1 MIKPNTQI
9 EPLREDLGRIIT
21 GSFLTSTSYKRW
33 IVSKRKDEINKL
45 WEQCLLVAKR
55 DNLVIGFGSDEY
67 EANNA
72 LTLLLNTLF
81 KQGSEML
88 VFFLNDLLHFYQDET
103 KERID
108 VSDLRLDMKAA
119 GIEEDLIKQ
128 LNDIG
133 KDETA
138 TEEIKPVALT
148 GEQKVRQLEDNYKEV
163 SKGDRNSRKSIE
175 AYLEW
180 HKETLLYLSCYYSD
194 MNSDFKEFKNLDNS
208 GNGHSLY
215 SNFNKIYAK
224 YNLLMSHV
232 SMQSKDNSKKGNSPM
247 VFISHSS
254 QDKEFAESL
263 VDLLES
269 IGLNKETLFCSSV
282 DGYGLGLSDDIFETL
297 LELFENHDLFMIF
310 LHSPRYYKSSV
321 SLNEMGAAWVLR
333 SGFCSILT
341 SDMDFSGLTG
351 VVNGSKISIKVNAQ
365 DAASRLNELYKILQ
379 EIFNLTPLDITQW
392 ERKRSIFLRNVN
404 AIKYTE

>member
-21 GSFLTSTSYKRW
+21 GSFLTSTPYKRW
-33 IVSKRKDEINKL
+33 IVSKRKNEINKL

-67 EANNA
+67 EASKA

-392 ERKRSIFLRNVN
+392 ERKRSIFLKNVN

>member
-1 MIKPNTQI
+1 MIKPDTKI
-9 EPLREDLGRIIT
+9 EPLREDLRRIIED
-21 GSFLTSTSYKRW
+21 SFLLSISFKRW
-33 IVSKRKDEINKL
+33 IISVKL
-45 WEQCLLVAKR
+45 DKMWEQCLSKAKQENR
-55 DNLVIGFGSDEY
+55 FLGIGSDEY
-67 EANNA
+67 EAGNA
-72 LTLLLNTLF
+72 LTLLLNISFEEGNETLVWLV
-81 KQGSEML
+81 SE
-88 VFFLNDLLHFYQDET
+88 LLYLYHNET
-103 KERID
+103 RKNID
-108 VSDLRLDMKAA
+108 VSALRLDMQVI
-119 GIEEDLIKQ
+119 GIDNTLMQQLDDLCVS
-128 LNDIG
+128 
-133 KDETA
+133 EA
-138 TEEIKPVALT
+138 VTEEVKPVVLT
-148 GEQKVRQLEDNYKEV
+148 KEQKVRQLENDYKEV

-180 HKETLLYLSCYYSD
+180 HKEALIYLSDFYTD

-208 GNGHSLY
+208 GNGYSLY
-215 SNFNKIYAK
+215 SNFNKIYTK
-224 YNLLMSHV
+224 YNLLMSKV
-232 SMQSKDNSKKGNSPM
+232 NMESENNQKKGNSPM

-254 QDKEFAESL
+254 KDKEFAEAL

-297 LELFENHDLFMIF
+297 RGLFENHDLFMIF

-365 DAASRLNELYKILQ
+365 DAASRLNDLYKILQ
-379 EIFNLTPLDITQW
+379 EIFNLAPLEITQW

-404 AIKYTE
+404 AIKYH

>member
-1 MIKPNTQI
+1 MIKPDTKI
-9 EPLREDLGRIIT
+9 EPLREDLRRIIED
-21 GSFLTSTSYKRW
+21 SFLLSISFKRW
-33 IVSKRKDEINKL
+33 IISVKL
-45 WEQCLLVAKR
+45 DKMWEQCLSKAKQENR
-55 DNLVIGFGSDEY
+55 FFGIGSDEY
-67 EANNA
+67 EAGNA
-72 LTLLLNTLF
+72 LTLLLNISFEEGNETLVWLV
-81 KQGSEML
+81 SE
-88 VFFLNDLLHFYQDET
+88 LLYLYHNET
-103 KERID
+103 RKNID
-108 VSDLRLDMKAA
+108 VSALRLDMQVI
-119 GIEEDLIKQ
+119 GIDNTLMQQLDDLCVS
-128 LNDIG
+128 
-133 KDETA
+133 EA
-138 TEEIKPVALT
+138 VTEEVKPVVLT
-148 GEQKVRQLEDNYKEV
+148 KEQKVRQLENDYKEV

-180 HKETLLYLSCYYSD
+180 HKEALIYLSDFYTD

-208 GNGHSLY
+208 GNGYSLY
-215 SNFNKIYAK
+215 SNFNKIYTK
-224 YNLLMSHV
+224 YNLLMSKV
-232 SMQSKDNSKKGNSPM
+232 NMESENNQKKGNSPM

-254 QDKEFAESL
+254 KDKEFAEAL

-297 LELFENHDLFMIF
+297 RGLFENHDLFMIF

-365 DAASRLNELYKILQ
+365 DAASRLNDLYKILQ
-379 EIFNLTPLDITQW
+379 EIFNLAPLEITQW

>member
-1 MIKPNTQI
+1 MIKPNTKI
-9 EPLREDLGRIIT
+9 EPLREDLRRIIED
-21 GSFLTSTSYKRW
+21 SFLLSIPFKRW
-33 IVSKRKDEINKL
+33 IISVELDKI
-45 WEQCLLVAKR
+45 WEQCLSKAKQE
-55 DNLVIGFGSDEY
+55 NSFFGIGSDKY
-67 EANNA
+67 EASNA
-72 LTLLLNTLF
+72 LTLLLNISFEEGNETLVWLV
-81 KQGSEML
+81 SE
-88 VFFLNDLLHFYQDET
+88 LLHLYHNET
-103 KERID
+103 KKNID
-108 VSDLRLDMKAA
+108 VSALRLDMQVI
-119 GIEEDLIKQ
+119 GIDNTLMQQLDDLC
-128 LNDIG
+128 DS
-133 KDETA
+133 EA
-138 TEEIKPVALT
+138 VTEEVKPVVLT
-148 GEQKVRQLEDNYKEV
+148 KEQKVRQLENDYKEV

-180 HKETLLYLSCYYSD
+180 HKEALIYLSDFYTD

-208 GNGHSLY
+208 GNGYSLS
-215 SNFNKIYAK
+215 SNFNKIYTK
-224 YNLLMSHV
+224 YNLLMSQV
-232 SMQSKDNSKKGNSPM
+232 DMQSKDNSKKGNSPM

-254 QDKEFAESL
+254 KDKEFAEAL

-269 IGLNKETLFCSSV
+269 VGLNKETLFCSSV

-297 LELFENHDLFMIF
+297 LGLFESHDLFMIF
-310 LHSPRYYKSSV
+310 LHSPRYYESSV
-321 SLNEMGAAWVLR
+321 SLNEMGAAWILR

>member
-1 MIKPNTQI
+1 MIKPDTKI
-9 EPLREDLGRIIT
+9 EPLREDLRCIIED
-21 GSFLTSTSYKRW
+21 SFLLSISFKRW
-33 IVSKRKDEINKL
+33 IISVKL
-45 WEQCLLVAKR
+45 DKMWEQCLSKAKQENR
-55 DNLVIGFGSDEY
+55 FFGIGSDEY
-67 EANNA
+67 EAGNA
-72 LTLLLNTLF
+72 LTLLLNISFEEGNETLVWLV
-81 KQGSEML
+81 SE
-88 VFFLNDLLHFYQDET
+88 LLYLYHNET
-103 KERID
+103 RKNID
-108 VSDLRLDMKAA
+108 VSALRLDMQVI
-119 GIEEDLIKQ
+119 GIDNTLMQQLDDLCVS
-128 LNDIG
+128 
-133 KDETA
+133 EA
-138 TEEIKPVALT
+138 VTEEVKPVVLT
-148 GEQKVRQLEDNYKEV
+148 KEQKVRQLENDYKEV

-180 HKETLLYLSCYYSD
+180 HKEALIYLSDFYTD

-208 GNGHSLY
+208 GNGYSLY
-215 SNFNKIYAK
+215 SNFNKIYTK
-224 YNLLMSHV
+224 YNLLMSKV
-232 SMQSKDNSKKGNSPM
+232 NMESENNQKKGNSPM

-254 QDKEFAESL
+254 KDKEFAEAL

-297 LELFENHDLFMIF
+297 RGLFENHDLFMIF

-365 DAASRLNELYKILQ
+365 DAASRLNDLYKILQ
-379 EIFNLTPLDITQW
+379 EIFNLAPLEITQW

>member
-1 MIKPNTQI
+1 MIKPATKI
-9 EPLREDLGRIIT
+9 EPLREDLRRIIED
-21 GSFLTSTSYKRW
+21 SFLLSIPFKRW
-33 IVSKRKDEINKL
+33 IISVKL
-45 WEQCLLVAKR
+45 DKMWEQCLSKAKQENR
-55 DNLVIGFGSDEY
+55 FFGIGSDEY
-67 EANNA
+67 EAGNA
-72 LTLLLNTLF
+72 LTLLLNISFEEGNETLVWLV
-81 KQGSEML
+81 SE
-88 VFFLNDLLHFYQDET
+88 LLHLYHNET
-103 KERID
+103 KKNID
-108 VSDLRLDMKAA
+108 VSALRLDMQVI
-119 GIEEDLIKQ
+119 GIDNTLMQQLDDLC
-128 LNDIG
+128 DS
-133 KDETA
+133 EA
-138 TEEIKPVALT
+138 VTEEVKPVVLT
-148 GEQKVRQLEDNYKEV
+148 KEQKVRQLEDNYKEV
-163 SKGDRNSRKSIE
+163 SKGDRNSRRSIE

>member
-1 MIKPNTQI
+1 MIKPDTKI
-9 EPLREDLGRIIT
+9 EPLREDLRRIIED
-21 GSFLTSTSYKRW
+21 SFLLSISFKRW
-33 IVSKRKDEINKL
+33 IISVKL
-45 WEQCLLVAKR
+45 DKMWEQCLSKAKQENR
-55 DNLVIGFGSDEY
+55 FLGIGSDEY
-67 EANNA
+67 EAGNA
-72 LTLLLNTLF
+72 LTLLLNISFEEGNETLVWLV
-81 KQGSEML
+81 SE
-88 VFFLNDLLHFYQDET
+88 LLYLYHNET
-103 KERID
+103 RKNID
-108 VSDLRLDMKAA
+108 VSALRLDMQVI
-119 GIEEDLIKQ
+119 GIDNTLMQQLDDLCVS
-128 LNDIG
+128 
-133 KDETA
+133 EA
-138 TEEIKPVALT
+138 VTEEVKPVVLT
-148 GEQKVRQLEDNYKEV
+148 KEQKVRQLENDYKEV

-180 HKETLLYLSCYYSD
+180 HKEALIYLSDFYTD

-208 GNGHSLY
+208 GNGYSLY
-215 SNFNKIYAK
+215 SNFNKIYTK
-224 YNLLMSHV
+224 YNLLMSKV
-232 SMQSKDNSKKGNSPM
+232 NMESENNQKKGNSPM

-254 QDKEFAESL
+254 KDKEFAEAL

-297 LELFENHDLFMIF
+297 RGLFENHDLFMIF

-365 DAASRLNELYKILQ
+365 DAASRLNDLYKILQ
-379 EIFNLTPLDITQW
+379 EIFNLAPLEITQW

>member
-21 GSFLTSTSYKRW
+21 GDFLVSTEFKRW
-33 IVSKRKDEINKL
+33 IVLKKLNKL
-45 WEQCLLVAKR
+45 WEQYLLAAKR

-67 EANNA
+67 EASNA
-72 LTLLLNTLF
+72 LTLLLNALF
-81 KQGSEML
+81 ENSKEAL
-88 VFFLNDLLHFYQDET
+88 VLFFNDLLHFYHDET
-103 KERID
+103 RKYID
-108 VSDLRLDMKAA
+108 VSNLRLDMEAA
-119 GIEEDLIKQ
+119 GIEETLIKQ
-128 LNDIG
+128 LNNIG

-138 TEEIKPVALT
+138 TEEVNPVALT
-148 GEQKVRQLEDNYKEV
+148 GEQKVRQLENDYKET
-163 SKGDRNSRKSIE
+163 SKGDRNSLRSIE

-180 HKETLLYLSCYYSD
+180 HKEALLYLSCYYSD
-194 MNSDFKEFKNLDNS
+194 MNSDFKEFKDLDNS

-215 SNFNKIYAK
+215 SNFKKIYTK
-224 YNLLMSHV
+224 YNLLMSQV
-232 SMQSKDNSKKGNSPM
+232 NMQSEDNFKKGKSPM
-247 VFISHSS
+247 VFISHSLK
-254 QDKEFAESL
+254 DKEFAEAL

-297 LELFENHDLFMIF
+297 LGLFENHDLFMIF